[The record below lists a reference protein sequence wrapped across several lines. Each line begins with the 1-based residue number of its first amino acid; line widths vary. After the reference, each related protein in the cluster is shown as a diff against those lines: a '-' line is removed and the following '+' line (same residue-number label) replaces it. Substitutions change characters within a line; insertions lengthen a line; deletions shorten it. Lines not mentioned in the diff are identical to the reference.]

1 MRVITGSARGRN
13 IKAPPGVSTRPTTD
27 WVKESVFN
35 IVQFDIEGR
44 RVLDI
49 FAGSGQMGIEA
60 LSRGARE
67 CVFVENDRNAV
78 KVINENLRT
87 LGFSEISNVQE
98 RDYKAFTKSE
108 KGKFDLVFLDPPYG
122 DGHIVKTLELFSAF
136 DILSDGG
143 IIICEGT
150 KEEKLPEA
158 VGQLTLVNEYFY
170 GRTKITLYKRT
181 GVSE

>member
-1 MRVITGSARGRN
+1 MRVITGSAKGRK
-13 IKAPPGVSTRPTTD
+13 IIAPPGLSTRPTTD
-27 WVKESVFN
+27 WIKESVFN
-35 IVQFDIEGR
+35 IIQFDIEGR

-67 CVFVENDRNAV
+67 CVFVENDRTAV
-78 KVINENLRT
+78 KLISENLKT
-87 LGFSEISNVQE
+87 LGFTEVSTVYE
-98 RDYKAFTKSE
+98 RDYKAFLKSE

-143 IIICEGT
+143 IIVCEGT
-150 KEEKLPEA
+150 REEKLPPA
-158 VGQLTLVNEYFY
+158 VRNLKVSNEYPY
-170 GRTKITLYKRT
+170 GRTKITLYVRT
-181 GVSE
+181 GES